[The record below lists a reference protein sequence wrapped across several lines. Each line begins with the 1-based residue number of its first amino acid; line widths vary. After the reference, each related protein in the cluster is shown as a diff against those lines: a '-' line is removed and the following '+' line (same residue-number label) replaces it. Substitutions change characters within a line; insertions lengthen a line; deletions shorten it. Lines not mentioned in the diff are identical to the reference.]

1 VAKYLALILG
11 LQMGIKMGM
20 KDLDIYADLQ
30 LAIKQ
35 FLEEHEVKNE
45 ALVPYH
51 KYALQLL
58 DKLEI
63 VKLKHVPSS

>member
-1 VAKYLALILG
+1 
-11 LQMGIKMGM
+11 MGM